1 MRHTVFRSSL
11 LLLAL
16 SLGGAPAWSQGA
28 ADAAANESTPD
39 NYAVAHQ
46 RIESLRDQKSKVF
59 DEQERACASK
69 FAVTDCEN
77 TIKAQ
82 RREMLAD
89 LKRQELK
96 INDAQRKEK
105 AAAQLRRDADK
116 AADNV
121 RHEADV
127 QAQTEHGK
135 TEDERQ
141 KEQDEKV
148 LNHKKQTHAPEVK
161 APKTSSAPDAATAV
175 KNRAAYADKL
185 KELERRRQERDK
197 TVQQHGTSG
206 PPLPQPPQ

>member
-1 MRHTVFRSSL
+1 MTPMPFRACV
-11 LLLAL
+11 LAL
-16 SLGGAPAWSQGA
+16 VLSLVGVAGWSQEGA
-28 ADAAANESTPD
+28 NPAAESVSD
-39 NYAVAHQ
+39 HYAVERQ
-46 RIESLRDQKSKVF
+46 RVEALRDEKNRVF
-59 DEQERACASK
+59 DAQERACASK

-89 LKRQELK
+89 LKRQEVK

-105 AAAQLRRDADK
+105 AAEQLRRDADK
-116 AADNV
+116 AADNAQ
-121 RHEADV
+121 READL
-127 QAQTEHGK
+127 QAQTGHGK
-135 TEDERQ
+135 TEEERQ

-161 APKTSSAPDAATAV
+161 APKTSSAPDAKTAE

-206 PPLPQPPQ
+206 PPLPQPAQ